1 MRISDTVPVKAKD
14 LVTFVSLGLSLWVIV
29 EAFGGDFAL
38 ASSLVF
44 FASIVD
50 AADGFVARLTRSA
63 NRFGAHLDDL
73 ADHFTYTIAPAFVV
87 FRAYLPQG
95 RATAFALLFVVV
107 AAGTLRLARS
117 SATPMRYPGW
127 VVRLP
132 RSANALMIVPFL
144 TSSVFALPVGPAL
157 GAVLILVMSAL
168 GLSYLPY
175 PNHKSGLSRTTWI
188 IVFAMPPTVMALH
201 VVGQTF
207 NSWTLVAAV
216 YLLAP
221 WILLTG
227 AERRALRESLSVP
240 PA

>member
-1 MRISDTVPVKAKD
+1 MRIRDTVPVKAKD

-50 AADGFVARLTRSA
+50 AADGFVARLTKSA

-95 RATAFALLFVVV
+95 RAAAFGLLFVVV

-117 SATPMRYPGW
+117 SATPMKYPGW
-127 VVRLP
+127 FVGLP
-132 RSANALMIVPFL
+132 RSASALMIVPFL
-144 TSSVFALPVGPAL
+144 NSSVFALPVGPAL
-157 GAVLILVMSAL
+157 GVVLILAMSAL

-175 PNHKSGLSRTTWI
+175 PNHKKGLSRTWWI
-188 IVFAMPPTVMALH
+188 VVGAIPPVVMALH
-201 VVGQTF
+201 VFGQTF
-207 NSWTLVAAV
+207 NAWTLVSTV
-216 YLLAP
+216 YLLSP
-221 WILLTG
+221 WLFFTG